1 MRRKLIALK
10 NLFIGIRTHA
20 IKFMEML
27 VVAQTHA
34 EESTGSGKSGNG
46 NKDSFSLDDVPMTL
60 KLFRRRKLEDEA
72 QVVFDDLVKFHGS
85 SHISSA
91 NLMTCMSSLS
101 SIAKSRPTP
110 FLAKV

>member
-1 MRRKLIALK
+1 
-10 NLFIGIRTHA
+10 
-20 IKFMEML
+20 MEML

-34 EESTGSGKSGNG
+34 EESTGSAKSGNG

-101 SIAKSRPTP
+101 SIAKSRPSP

>member
-1 MRRKLIALK
+1 
-10 NLFIGIRTHA
+10 
-20 IKFMEML
+20 MEML

-34 EESTGSGKSGNG
+34 EESTGSGKSGNV